1 MSVTDKEI
9 SSWLDA
15 EPPPIVEEDDNDD
28 ELGAFLETKDE
39 PLKEEAVP
47 DEWYKPAIDIG
58 AGATDAFLNLLDVP
72 NDIYNWAAE
81 KLGSEYRIPSTRDL
95 GAQLKMG
102 YAEGDEPDTG
112 SYRAGEYTTL
122 GLEFLAPVLKLGRV
136 ASTVANPTVAKG
148 VAQQMAKPFTVSPKT
163 AASVELASGVTSGYG
178 AHYGEQ
184 EWGEVG
190 EQIGGLVGIAPS
202 IAAGTINKSANYI
215 VKSIFP
221 FTETGGRAKAGAI
234 IRKLSESPTF
244 TEEIK
249 RQSTESLGRT
259 KHTPARLSK
268 EPYLIAL
275 EKALIHDDAKLSHTL
290 RKIDDKNNA
299 LAKTALKE
307 LAGDGAIE
315 DAIKSLGN
323 RYTKLKTRLDLKV
336 DSALANAKTA
346 ARKLS
351 PINQRKAVN
360 IEVRKQLDDS
370 LKAARVD
377 ENKLW
382 DSVDKTAIAPTEATK
397 GAFLKELLSRELEDD
412 PADIP
417 GYLHT
422 FLGRLDKKTGAL
434 KGGKYADTRHV
445 GGLQQLRSRLLQTI
459 RNEKAGETPNWNK
472 VRILENIEEAMLSDM
487 GNSSAARGLDE
498 ALQFSRELNKKFRGD
513 IMSIIL
519 RNSRTG
525 GSLAPELTLDSVGAG
540 PKGAFYIKR
549 ILNASPESKANI
561 EDVLKMDIV
570 QRKVVSSDG
579 VLNIQKAKDYM
590 ARNEQTMDIFPV
602 LKDDME
608 NAISLAEAHKYFD
621 GSRTTRI
628 KKAEKALGYSLSDKT
643 NPGRFITKILASK
656 NPEETMTRVVRQVN
670 AEGKAGIKN
679 DVIDTI
685 LNKAKISELGT
696 DETFMLSGKKALGYW
711 NDNKSTLSKALKPKE
726 IERLERILNDL
737 RLGDDPKNIPED
749 VAKAALVPS
758 KTLLGYVVEVAA
770 ARTGAMFGRGTSGAS
785 LKTASQAANTAR
797 TIVENIDTG
806 MAKKLLKD
814 AIQDEDLY
822 IELAENMSVMKDL
835 KYQFNAIQSWMI
847 AHAVSSLEE
856 EQEINQ

>member
-15 EPPPIVEEDDNDD
+15 EPSVVVDEKAGDD
-28 ELGAFLETKDE
+28 EIGSFLETQE
-39 PLKEEAVP
+39 VAPEEEGIP
-47 DEWYKPAIDIG
+47 DAWYKPGLDIG
-58 AGATDAFLNLLDVP
+58 AGATDQFLNLLDIP
-72 NDIYNWAAE
+72 NDVYNWAAE

-95 GAQLKMG
+95 GAKLRMG
-102 YAEGDEPDTG
+102 YAEGEEPDTG
-112 SYRAGEYTTL
+112 SYRAGEYTAL
-122 GLEFLAPVLKLGRV
+122 GLEFLAPILKFGRAV
-136 ASTVANPTVAKG
+136 SMAANPSVTTG
-148 VAQQMAKPFTVSPKT
+148 VVQQMAKPFTVSPKT
-163 AASVELASGVTSGYG
+163 AAAVELTSGVTSGYG
-178 AHYGEQ
+178 AHYGGK
-184 EWGEVG
+184 EWGEAG
-190 EQIGGLVGIAPS
+190 EQIGGLAGIAPS
-202 IAAGTINKSANYI
+202 IAAGTINRSANYI

-221 FTETGGRAKAGAI
+221 FTETGGKAKAGAI

-249 RQSTESLGRT
+249 RQSAESLGRT

-275 EKALIHDDAKLSHTL
+275 EKALIHDDAQLSHSL
-290 RKIDDKNNA
+290 RLIDAKNNA

-307 LAGDGAIE
+307 LSGGGAVE

-336 DSALANAKTA
+336 DSALAKAKTA
-346 ARKLS
+346 ASKVVPL
-351 PINQRKAVN
+351 NQRKAVN

-382 DSVDKTAIAPTEATK
+382 EGVDKTAVAPTETTK
-397 GAFLKELLSRELEDD
+397 DAFLKELLSRELEDD

-417 GYLHT
+417 GYLYT
-422 FLGRLDKKTGAL
+422 FLGRLDKKAGAL
-434 KGGKYADTRHV
+434 KGGKYTDTRHV

-472 VRILENIEEAMLSDM
+472 VRVLENVEEAILSDM
-487 GNSSAARGLDE
+487 GNSSAAKGLDE

-513 IMSIIL
+513 IMSMIF

-525 GSLAPELTLDSVGAG
+525 GSLAPELTLDSLGTG

-570 QRKVVSSDG
+570 QRKVVNNG
-579 VLNIQKAKDYM
+579 VMNIQKAKDYM
-590 ARNEQTMDIFPV
+590 TRNEQTMDMFPI

-621 GSRTTRI
+621 GSSATRI
-628 KKAEKALGYSLSDKT
+628 KKAESALGYSLADKT

-656 NPEETMTRVVRQVN
+656 NPEATMARVVRQVN

-685 LNKAKISELGT
+685 LNKAKVSELGT

-711 NDNKSTLSKALKPKE
+711 NENKSTLSKALKPKE

-770 ARTGAMFGRGTSGAS
+770 ARMGAMFGRGTSGAS

-835 KYQFNAIQSWMI
+835 KYEFNAIQSWMI
-847 AHAVSSLEE
+847 AHTISSLEE
-856 EQEINQ
+856 QSEE